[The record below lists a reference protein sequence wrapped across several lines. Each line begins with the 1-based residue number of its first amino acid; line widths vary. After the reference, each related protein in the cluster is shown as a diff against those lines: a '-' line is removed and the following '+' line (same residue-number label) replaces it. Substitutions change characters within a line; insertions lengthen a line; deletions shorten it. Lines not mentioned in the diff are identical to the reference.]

1 MYLVKDVEIA
11 QIYPSVT
18 IASFGS
24 PLLGHTKKDPDKSGN
39 DLLYQEDTASLKF
52 YEAGCMCLEARYYA
66 MKLNIIDIIYIICDF
81 CRLYP
86 VTVV

>member
-11 QIYPSVT
+11 RIYPSVT

-39 DLLYQEDTASLKF
+39 DLSYQEDTASLKF
-52 YEAGCMCLEARYYA
+52 
-66 MKLNIIDIIYIICDF
+66 
-81 CRLYP
+81 
-86 VTVV
+86 